1 MRVGLGF
8 PTMGRLAS
16 TLLLPIWLTGPALI
30 SSFSTST
37 RRVPQTTC
45 GTMCPLAPQSLGV
58 LALCESCVGCGT
70 GDSAPHPVLLAGFP
84 IIVPAVLG
92 LIVPHPAL
100 VSRLTSPRLIPSRG
114 RPLPTLCALVANR
127 EECDP
132 CLVPGHVSHLSLAL
146 LLLSSVQDFSSLVR
160 RIQSTGLC
168 ILFRGQTNLLYV
180 QPALYLSFEHWQP
193 CWPFLD

>member
-1 MRVGLGF
+1 MCLLAPWGL
-8 PTMGRLAS
+8 AV
-16 TLLLPIWLTGPALI
+16 LLLH
-30 SSFSTST
+30 
-37 RRVPQTTC
+37 
-45 GTMCPLAPQSLGV
+45 
-58 LALCESCVGCGT
+58 ESCVDRGT
-70 GDSAPHPVLLAGFP
+70 GDSALHPVLLASFL
-84 IIVPAVLG
+84 IVVPAVLG
-92 LIVPHPAL
+92 LIVPHTVM
-100 VSRLTSPRLIPSRG
+100 VSSLTSPRLIPSG
-114 RPLPTLCALVANR
+114 GHPLPTPCALVANR